1 MLCPVTATPIWTNTW
16 LGVFPGRV
24 SRGHKPK
31 HDGEKLRLFLPYHSS
46 KVRVA
51 VKGRHRRCFDAAVK
65 KAKHNGDYKDK
76 PSAVLD
82 PVKAALDG
90 MMRRK
95 MMSAWSSVNFVR
107 MVLQAFAFSGTAA
120 LGFQVGL
127 AGWPV
132 VTRGGPW
139 ATQPVM
145 ARLPIAR
152 VCQWLQC
159 ADWVQLPVCRLGC
172 CWGSCLRQTSRRWPF
187 LSDAW
192 RCSWRFGRVVDRSGV
207 GWEFALSPAACS
219 QVSASEMWLSNFFG
233 CLVFVRCNWDGGR
246 EFGRL
251 SAAFVLSSLQR
262 LWIIQWTCCCSAA
275 RGGIRVVNSYHDIH

>member
-1 MLCPVTATPIWTNTW
+1 MTATPIWTNTW

-95 MMSAWSSVNFVR
+95 MMSAWSSVNFCADG
-107 MVLQAFAFSGTAA
+107 LA
-120 LGFQVGL
+120 LGQLSPSWLVYPSLGCVSGYNARTGSSSLSAGLGAVGAHACGRRRDDGLFFQM
-127 AGWPV
+127 
-132 VTRGGPW
+132 RGAAHGVLDVWLTGRESGGSSLFRRPP
-139 ATQPVM
+139 ALKFQPV
-145 ARLPIAR
+145 
-152 VCQWLQC
+152 
-159 ADWVQLPVCRLGC
+159 
-172 CWGSCLRQTSRRWPF
+172 
-187 LSDAW
+187 
-192 RCSWRFGRVVDRSGV
+192 RCG
-207 GWEFALSPAACS
+207 
-219 QVSASEMWLSNFFG
+219 
-233 CLVFVRCNWDGGR
+233 
-246 EFGRL
+246 
-251 SAAFVLSSLQR
+251 
-262 LWIIQWTCCCSAA
+262 
-275 RGGIRVVNSYHDIH
+275 